1 MNGMDSVSDD
11 TRRATVGFDQWYRNA
26 YRTVLAVLLADGVD
40 RPAAE
45 DAVADAAV
53 AVLDRW
59 EHVGNPTAYAITV
72 ARRASRRTARR
83 TTVPVPVVVADD
95 PDGDVTILSTSTMAF
110 FDAIADLPQRQRDV
124 LTLRHVLDL
133 TEERIGDLLDI
144 RRGTVSV
151 LLRRSYRTLARTLT
165 AP

>member
-1 MNGMDSVSDD
+1 MSGMDVVSDD
-11 TRRATVGFDQWYRNA
+11 TRRAAVGFDSWYRNA
-26 YRTVLAVLLADGVD
+26 HRTILVVLLADCVD

-59 EHVGNPTAYAITV
+59 DHIGNPTAYAITV
-72 ARRASRRTARR
+72 ARRASRRNARR
-83 TTVPVPVVVADD
+83 TPVPVPVVADD
-95 PDGDVTILSTSTMAF
+95 PDGDATILSTSTMAF

-151 LLRRSYRTLARTLT
+151 LLRRSYRTLARTLP

>member
-1 MNGMDSVSDD
+1 MNRMDAASAD
-11 TRRATVGFDQWYRNA
+11 TRRAAVGFDQWYRTA

-40 RPAAE
+40 RSAAE

-59 EHVGNPTAYAITV
+59 DHVGNPTAYAITV
-72 ARRASRRTARR
+72 ARRASRRTDRR
-83 TTVPVPVVVADD
+83 TPVPVEVVADD
-95 PDGDVTILSTSTMAF
+95 ADGDVTILSTSTMAF